1 MARGGMDSNR
11 SMSITCPLFR
21 EERVLMKTP
30 KTANRNTT
38 QTAGNDVRSSSQN
51 IIPLHGVDRE
61 KMKQEDRSALRL
73 RPVLQA
79 VTLTHDLIAERA
91 RTIWL
96 ERGCSSDQDEEN
108 WRDAEAQLR
117 TEMGIR

>member
-1 MARGGMDSNR
+1 
-11 SMSITCPLFR
+11 
-21 EERVLMKTP
+21 MKTP
-30 KTANRNTT
+30 KIANRNTT
-38 QTAGNDVRSSSQN
+38 QTVGNDVRGSSQN
-51 IIPLHGVDRE
+51 IISLHGVDRE
-61 KMKQEDRSALRL
+61 KTKQEHGSVLRL
-73 RPVLQA
+73 RPVIQA

-96 ERGCSSDQDEEN
+96 ERGCSSDQDEQN